1 MLDYMRDG
9 DFSKGITEG
18 FNAIV
23 SQIAEEYQ
31 VELTGDYDEYA
42 NRLREDKDD
51 EIDLRTL
58 IIIFIIFM
66 IFSRFSQGEEALE
79 TEDMEASADSGALEE
94 DLLEDFPEALVD
106 FLEEVSPVEEAHLE
120 AAELAEEYKISKQI
134 ENYLLIFLQFFK
146 IFKFKI
152 SNYFIY

>member
-1 MLDYMRDG
+1 MEIFQRNYKR
-9 DFSKGITEG
+9 

-66 IFSRFSQGEEALE
+66 IFSRFSQGERL
-79 TEDMEASADSGALEE
+79 
-94 DLLEDFPEALVD
+94 
-106 FLEEVSPVEEAHLE
+106 
-120 AAELAEEYKISKQI
+120 
-134 ENYLLIFLQFFK
+134 
-146 IFKFKI
+146 
-152 SNYFIY
+152 